1 VALKEAA
8 TDEFRTYAHQ
18 IVKNAKAL
26 ATALQERGFRLISGG
41 TDNHLILIDVTPRGI
56 TGKPAAR
63 ALHEAGIECNYN
75 TIPFDPRKPFDPS
88 GLRIGT
94 PSIASRGMKEKDM
107 VPIAEWIDRVLKVAD
122 DQTKLHKIR
131 AEVAEFCKAFPAPG
145 IRV

>member
-1 VALKEAA
+1 MRPVSSA
-8 TDEFRTYAHQ
+8 TTTR
-18 IVKNAKAL
+18 
-26 ATALQERGFRLISGG
+26 S
-41 TDNHLILIDVTPRGI
+41 
-56 TGKPAAR
+56 
-63 ALHEAGIECNYN
+63 
-75 TIPFDPRKPFDPS
+75 RKPFDPS

-94 PSIASRGMKEKDM
+94 PSIASRGMNEKDM